1 MVKMSLYFFS
11 SSAIWWE
18 TWTQIDLRSSLV
30 GSSSGPKP
38 CDGLAPRL
46 LSESD
51 VVEAP
56 ESVGTTQRLA
66 WRLVDACDL
75 LGLLGIPRSRCVC
88 SLRAGRGAVGLG

>member
-56 ESVGTTQRLA
+56 ESVGLPTAFFELA
-66 WRLVDACDL
+66 WSGAEEEE
-75 LGLLGIPRSRCVC
+75 
-88 SLRAGRGAVGLG
+88 AVGEWSATTCDGVTYYLDDESAW